1 MAVLDKK
8 FETFMFGRGLGG
20 DLRNDIS
27 NDLGGGPGASGSA
40 LLPHPKPE
48 QQAFVSKVTL
58 LLRGMV
64 ARKAD
69 SSAAQ
74 TACELSTLV
83 TQAHQ
88 FGHRGLYRELARL
101 QELQVAGAGQD
112 VTCDSATEAQSAVVR
127 RCAELLVRI
136 YVLGDEGPAGIFS
149 SRFTQLAS
157 GGDR

>member
-1 MAVLDKK
+1 MLDKK
-8 FETFMFGRGLGG
+8 FETFMFGGGLGN
-20 DLRNDIS
+20 DLC
-27 NDLGGGPGASGSA
+27 NDLGGGSAADAA

-58 LLRGMV
+58 LLRGLV

-83 TQAHQ
+83 AQAYQ
-88 FGHRGLYRELARL
+88 FGHRGLYRELSRL
-101 QELQVAGAGQD
+101 QELQVAGAGQG
-112 VTCDSATEAQSAVVR
+112 VAGDSASEAHSAVVR

-136 YVLGDEGPAGIFS
+136 YVLGDEGTAGTFS